1 METVGSLPQDLAPVL
16 RFKVLPTPADLR
28 DAAELAKRLPV
39 LMTEARRPR
48 DPDAVRCR
56 LEQALWSVAIR
67 GDVPI
72 GVGAT
77 AGDVA
82 AALHTWRVL
91 PTEVAQAVWAVVEAG
106 RGDATADRLAAHLML
121 RARYG

>member
-1 METVGSLPQDLAPVL
+1 MGSLPQDLAPVL

-28 DAAELAKRLPV
+28 DAAELATRLPV
-39 LMTEARRPR
+39 LVTGARRPR
-48 DPDAVRCR
+48 HPDAVRCR

-72 GVGAT
+72 GVDAT

-82 AALHTWRVL
+82 AALHAWRVL
-91 PTEVAQAVWAVVEAG
+91 PTDVAQAVWAVVEAG
-106 RGDATADRLAAHLML
+106 RWDATADRLAAHLML